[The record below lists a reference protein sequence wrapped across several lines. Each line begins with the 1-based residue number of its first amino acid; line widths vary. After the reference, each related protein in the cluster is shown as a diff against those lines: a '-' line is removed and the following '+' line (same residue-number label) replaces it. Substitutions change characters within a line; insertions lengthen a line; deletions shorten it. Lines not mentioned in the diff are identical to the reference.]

1 MSRTK
6 VILAGLLAGFV
17 AAVVMTAAMLL
28 LAALGVATPLVIIG
42 DRLSVFIPPGPFL
55 SLMGKVGGYNHLK
68 QLGVGSTIAGQLVVG
83 AIGGVLYA
91 LLSRPAEEQGRASG
105 TAIRDSRIA
114 PRFPGV
120 WTIIIF
126 VLLPVVAFAAGLWP
140 VLGTSYI
147 GLPIQVARLVT
158 LIGFAL
164 CVFLFER
171 TLVTGLQFLM
181 AGTTRWV
188 RRGDTSQRDVQE
200 FSPSLG
206 RRAFVL
212 GTIGL
217 AAVGGG
223 VALAR
228 KLYRA
233 ATFSYDGTQYKG
245 SIVQPITP
253 NDLFYCV
260 TKNVIDPKVDVDVWH
275 LEIGGLVQN
284 PATWRFQDL
293 EGFKPTTQETTLMC
307 ISNGL
312 DAGLI
317 SNATWKGLPLRDLL
331 DQAGVLSGAARVR
344 LHGVDNYTD
353 TIPLEKA
360 MEPTTLLAYEMNG
373 APLPDR
379 HGYPL
384 RVIVPGYFGEK
395 NVKWLTKV
403 EVTDGNA
410 KGFYETQGW
419 GPDFIVPTRSRIDVP
434 DDWAFVSLGKL
445 TAPIEVKGIAFGG
458 DRGISRVELSFD
470 DGQTWSDAEIYY
482 SGGNLAWS
490 LWKVHWTPAAP
501 GDYALVVRATDG
513 EGDVQ
518 EWEED
523 RGPFSGVSGL
533 HRINV
538 RVTM

>member
-1 MSRTK
+1 MASCAEDSARYNATERRENARARAHARRMSETK
-6 VILAGLLAGFV
+6 AILAGLLAGFV
-17 AAVVMTAAMLL
+17 AAVVMTTAMLL
-28 LAALGVATPLVIIG
+28 LATLGVATPLVIIG

-68 QLGVGSTIAGQLVVG
+68 QLGVGSTIAGQVVVG
-83 AIGGVLYA
+83 AIGGALYA
-91 LLSRPAEEQGRASG
+91 LTNARARAATLYVITYS
-105 TAIRDSRIA
+105 ISV
-114 PRFPGV
+114 PSV
-120 WTIIIF
+120 WTMAIF
-126 VLLPVVAFAAGLWP
+126 VLLPVVVFAIALWP

-164 CVFLFER
+164 CVLLFER
-171 TLVTGLQFLM
+171 TLVTSFRFLM
-181 AGTTRWV
+181 VGTLRWAA
-188 RRGDTSQRDVQE
+188 RTSQRDVPAKE
-200 FSPSLG
+200 FTPSIG

-212 GTIGL
+212 GTIVL
-217 AAVGGG
+217 AAAGGG

-260 TKNVIDPKVDVDVWH
+260 TKNVVDPTVNIDLWH

-284 PATWRFQDL
+284 AATWRFQDL

-317 SNATWKGLPLRDLL
+317 SNAVWKGLPLRDLL
-331 DQAGVLSGAARVR
+331 EQAGVLSGAARVR

-373 APLPDR
+373 VPLPDR

-384 RVIVPGYFGEK
+384 RVVVPG
-395 NVKWLTKV
+395 TS
-403 EVTDGNA
+403 A
-410 KGFYETQGW
+410 KKT
-419 GPDFIVPTRSRIDVP
+419 
-434 DDWAFVSLGKL
+434 
-445 TAPIEVKGIAFGG
+445 
-458 DRGISRVELSFD
+458 
-470 DGQTWSDAEIYY
+470 
-482 SGGNLAWS
+482 
-490 LWKVHWTPAAP
+490 
-501 GDYALVVRATDG
+501 
-513 EGDVQ
+513 
-518 EWEED
+518 
-523 RGPFSGVSGL
+523 
-533 HRINV
+533 
-538 RVTM
+538 

>member
-1 MSRTK
+1 MTK
-6 VILAGLLAGFV
+6 TKAICAGLLAGFV
-17 AAVVMTAAMLL
+17 AAAVMTTAMLL
-28 LAALGVATPLVIIG
+28 LATLGVATPLVIIG

-68 QLGVGSTIAGQLVVG
+68 QLGVGSTIVGQLLVG
-83 AIGGVLYA
+83 ALGGAIFA
-91 LLSRPAEEQGRASG
+91 LFVRRRPGHVP
-105 TAIRDSRIA
+105 AI
-114 PRFPGV
+114 
-120 WTIIIF
+120 WTILIF
-126 VLLPVVAFAAGLWP
+126 VLLPFVVFAIALWP
-140 VLGTSYI
+140 VLGTSYV
-147 GLPIQVARLVT
+147 GLPIQVARFVT

-164 CVFLFER
+164 CVLLFER
-171 TLVTGLQFLM
+171 TLVTGLQFLT
-181 AGTTRWV
+181 AVTASP
-188 RRGDTSQRDVQE
+188 SQRDVPLKE
-200 FSPSLG
+200 FTPSVG

-223 VALAR
+223 AALAR

-245 SIVQPITP
+245 RIVQPITP

-260 TKNVIDPKVDVDVWH
+260 TKNVIDPKVNIDVWH
-275 LEIGGLVQN
+275 LEIDGMVQN
-284 PATWRFQDL
+284 ATTWRFQDL
-293 EGFKPTTQETTLMC
+293 LGFKPTTQETTLMC

-317 SNATWKGLPLRDLL
+317 SNAVWKGLPLRDLL
-331 DQAGVLSGAARVR
+331 DQAGVLSAAARVR

-360 MEPTTLLAYEMNG
+360 MKPSTLLAYEMNG

-395 NVKWLTKV
+395 HVKWLTKV
-403 EVTDGNA
+403 EVTDANT
-410 KGFYETQGW
+410 KGFYEAQGW

-445 TAPIEVKGIAFGG
+445 TAPFEIKGIAYGG
-458 DRGISRVELSFD
+458 DRGVSRVELSYD
-470 DGQTWSDAEIYY
+470 DGKTWSDTEIYY

-490 LWKVHWTPAAP
+490 LWKTPWTPVAT
-501 GDYALVVRATDG
+501 GDYALVVRVTDG

-538 RVTM
+538 RVTA